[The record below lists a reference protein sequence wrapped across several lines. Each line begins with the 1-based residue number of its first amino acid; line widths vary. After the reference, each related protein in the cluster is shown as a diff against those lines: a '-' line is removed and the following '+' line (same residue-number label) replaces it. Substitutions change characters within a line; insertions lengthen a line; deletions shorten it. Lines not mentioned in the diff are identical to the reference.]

1 MPDNKFIELK
11 KTILKR
17 IESGEY
23 PPGRAIPS
31 ERTLAED
38 AGISRMTV
46 RHAITDLVSQGVL
59 FRQQGRGTFV
69 SASRF
74 TQHNLMSFSKA
85 ISNKGKTPK
94 TLVLAFGEAKAGEHP
109 AVDQILNTPK
119 YFIAKRLRLADDTPV
134 ALETVFIPFE
144 NCPNLKKEMLETSLH
159 DLMSLKYALDV
170 KSCELSVSAALC
182 DEANARDLGVQ
193 KHFPVLSITSKYF
206 TASGLLIYLE
216 KALYRGDMYE
226 YILYTVKGQTN
237 LEP

>member
-1 MPDNKFIELK
+1 MSDNKFIELK
-11 KTILKR
+11 KTILKH
-17 IESGEY
+17 IESGDY

-31 ERTLAED
+31 ERALAEE

-85 ISNKGKTPK
+85 ISSKGKTPTTK
-94 TLVLAFGEAKAGEHP
+94 VLAFGEASAGGRP
-109 AVDQILNTPK
+109 AVDHILNAPK

-144 NCPNLKKEMLETSLH
+144 NCPNLKKEMLEASLH
-159 DLMSLKYALDV
+159 DMMADKYGLDV
-170 KSCELSVSAALC
+170 KSCELSVSAALGS
-182 DEANARDLGVQ
+182 EANAKDLQ
-193 KHFPVLSITSKYF
+193 LPKNFPVLSITSKYF
-206 TASGLLIYLE
+206 TASGRLIYLE

-226 YILYTVKGQTN
+226 YILYTVKGQTS